1 MGKAKRKGGLSGVSR
16 FVFESMKSD
25 PSNPETANSSSN
37 KNTEWPEN
45 RPAKRRKG
53 NDCASVLEEKQAMEV
68 TWIEKY
74 DSTGLVPHYSHAS
87 QVPEHLQKC
96 ALVLNHPLLFHTA
109 ELVTCGQTFRSASG
123 TSRCIQHHRA
133 AF

>member
-25 PSNPETANSSSN
+25 SSNPKTANSFPNQNSDAESAVD
-37 KNTEWPEN
+37 

-53 NDCASVLEEKQAMEV
+53 NDGASLLEETQVNQWVER
-68 TWIEKY
+68 Y
-74 DSTGLVPHYSHAS
+74 DSTGLVPHYTHAS

-96 ALVLNHPLLFHTA
+96 ALVRTRICLF
-109 ELVTCGQTFRSASG
+109 L
-123 TSRCIQHHRA
+123 
-133 AF
+133 

>member
-37 KNTEWPEN
+37 QNSEWPVD

-53 NDCASVLEEKQAMEV
+53 NDSASVLEEKQAMEV
-68 TWIEKY
+68 KWIEKY
-74 DSTGLVPHYSHAS
+74 DSTGLVPHYTHTS

-96 ALVLNHPLLFHTA
+96 ASVHEHPLF
-109 ELVTCGQTFRSASG
+109 
-123 TSRCIQHHRA
+123 
-133 AF
+133 

>member
-25 PSNPETANSSSN
+25 SSNPETANSDLST
-37 KNTEWPEN
+37 KHYDAERTVD

-53 NDCASVLEEKQAMEV
+53 NDGSSVLEETQVKWV
-68 TWIEKY
+68 EKY
-74 DSTGLVPHYSHAS
+74 DATGLVPHYAHAS

-96 ALVLNHPLLFHTA
+96 ALFYFILFYF
-109 ELVTCGQTFRSASG
+109 LCR
-123 TSRCIQHHRA
+123 
-133 AF
+133 

>member
-37 KNTEWPEN
+37 QNPEWPED

-53 NDCASVLEEKQAMEV
+53 NDGDSVLEEKQV
-68 TWIEKY
+68 KWIEKY
-74 DSTGLVPHYSHAS
+74 DSTGLVPQYTHAS

-96 ALVLNHPLLFHTA
+96 TSVHNHPL
-109 ELVTCGQTFRSASG
+109 
-123 TSRCIQHHRA
+123 
-133 AF
+133 

>member
-25 PSNPETANSSSN
+25 PSNSEIANSSSN
-37 KNTEWPEN
+37 KNLELPED

-53 NDCASVLEEKQAMEV
+53 NDGASVLEEKQATEV
-68 TWIEKY
+68 KWIEKY
-74 DSTGLVPHYSHAS
+74 DSTGLVPHYTHAS

-96 ALVLNHPLLFHTA
+96 TSVRNHPLL
-109 ELVTCGQTFRSASG
+109 
-123 TSRCIQHHRA
+123 
-133 AF
+133 